1 MTAPDGIDVVRAAF
15 DAYQR
20 GDEPAM
26 FALVSEDVVARQ
38 FPDQLD
44 VRDYRGHAGLR
55 EMMAAWIGT
64 WDDWSIELL
73 SAWEVG
79 GLVFASAYQ
88 RGRGSGSGVPMQAEV
103 TFVFEVHEGRI
114 DRWRMFRSEREALD
128 AVAAD
133 AQA

>member
-1 MTAPDGIDVVRAAF
+1 MTVEGVDVVRAAF
-15 DAYQR
+15 DAFQR

-55 EMMAAWIGT
+55 EMMATWIGT

-73 SAWEVG
+73 SAWEVA
-79 GLVFASAYQ
+79 GLVLASASQ

-103 TFVFEVHEGRI
+103 TFVFEVHEGTIR
-114 DRWRMFRSEREALD
+114 RWRMFHTEREALD
-128 AVAAD
+128 AVGAD

>member
-1 MTAPDGIDVVRAAF
+1 VTVEGVDVVRAAF
-15 DAYQR
+15 DAFQR

-26 FALVSEDVVARQ
+26 FALVSEDVVVRQ

-44 VRDYRGHAGLR
+44 VRDYHGHPGLR

-73 SAWEVG
+73 SAWDVA
-79 GLVFASAYQ
+79 GLVLASASQ
-88 RGRGSGSGVPMQAEV
+88 RGRGSGSGVPMRAEV
-103 TFVFEVHEGRI
+103 TFVFEVHEGTIR
-114 DRWRMFRSEREALD
+114 RWRMFHTEREALD
-128 AVAAD
+128 AVGAD

>member
-1 MTAPDGIDVVRAAF
+1 MTVEGVDVVRAAF
-15 DAYQR
+15 DAFQR

-26 FALVSEDVVARQ
+26 FALVSEDVVVRQ

-44 VRDYRGHAGLR
+44 VRDYRGHADLR
-55 EMMAAWIGT
+55 EMMATWIGT

-73 SAWEVG
+73 SAWDVA
-79 GLVFASAYQ
+79 GLVLASASQ

-103 TFVFEVHEGRI
+103 TFVFEVHEGKIR
-114 DRWRMFRSEREALD
+114 RWRMFHTEREALD
-128 AVAAD
+128 AVGAD